1 MAGLRV
7 TANLRLAYIQSVF
20 ALPISKLDAVSAGQ
34 VSNTITASSNTIQSS
49 IADRLSI
56 LFQSLALL
64 VAAYVVAFK
73 YSWALTLAATSSLV
87 FMCAVYGVIAPISI
101 KMQKEVEKADEKH
114 ASIAADIFSAIRT
127 VLSLGAEGALSDK
140 YYNWVEISRQRSA
153 KLAFMMGL
161 QLGPAFFSMTANYA
175 LSFWFGLDLYEK
187 GDIPNINTVIM
198 YGHQFS
204 KNSQLLI
211 LPKASSSP
219 Y

>member
-20 ALPISKLDAVSAGQ
+20 ALPVSKLDAVSAGQ

-64 VAAYVVAFK
+64 VAAYAIAFR
-73 YSWALTLAATSSLV
+73 YSWALTLAGTSSLL
-87 FMCAVYGVIAPISI
+87 FMIIVYGFVKPFTLRMYKS
-101 KMQKEVEKADEKH
+101 VENADEKH

-127 VLSLGAEGALSDK
+127 VLSLGAEGLLSDK

-153 KLAFMMGL
+153 KIAFMMGL
-161 QLGPAFFSMTANYA
+161 QLGPAYFSMTANYA
-175 LSFWFGLDLYEK
+175 LSFWFGLDLYER
-187 GDIPNINTVIM
+187 GDIANINTVVM
-198 YGHQFS
+198 YDQPSFI
-204 KNSQLLI
+204 KT
-211 LPKASSSP
+211 ASC
-219 Y
+219 